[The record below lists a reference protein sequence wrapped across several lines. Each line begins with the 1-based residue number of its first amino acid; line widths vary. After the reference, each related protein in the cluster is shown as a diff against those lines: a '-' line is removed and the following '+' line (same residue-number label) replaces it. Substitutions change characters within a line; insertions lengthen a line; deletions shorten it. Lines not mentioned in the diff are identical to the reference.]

1 MDNDHQRRWYVAVVV
16 VRARIDDE
24 WHDDYWLAFFDQ
36 DAPSDAESAHR
47 RALELGKAAEHSY
60 ENGDGATVRWEFVGL
75 ADLDEIQAGAIDDGV
90 EVYSWRARGHPEE
103 AVVPKDKLGFSRGI
117 LVSDPDGHNVL
128 LIDRR

>member
-1 MDNDHQRRWYVAVVV
+1 MDNDHQLRWYVAVVV

-24 WHDDYWLAFFDQ
+24 WHDDYLIDHQVRLVQA
-36 DAPSDAESAHR
+36 SDAESAHR

-75 ADLDEIQAGAIDDGV
+75 ADLDEIQASAIDDGV

-103 AVVPKDKLGFSRGI
+103 AVVPKDKLAVFWLADNAHRE
-117 LVSDPDGHNVL
+117 VEDL
-128 LIDRR
+128 LE